1 VNANL
6 PIAQAAT
13 AEAGMAK
20 TGVVKAAAVKAAAVK
35 AAVAALLL
43 ASTLYLSAGPHQA
56 DNSSASVAHSMAT
69 RQKVI
74 GISNFSKVSPSLYR
88 GGQPSSAGIES
99 LQKMGIG
106 IVVDMREGR
115 NQSEKAAVQKAGMQ
129 CVSIPWHCP
138 FPSDKTFARFL
149 KLIQENPQEKIFVH
163 RRLGDDRTGMAMA
176 AYRMAIEGWSADEAM
191 NEMRALGFTGVHH
204 EICPGLARY
213 EKSFPHRLQTGASFK
228 DLRAHGSPALS
239 K

>member
-20 TGVVKAAAVKAAAVK
+20 TGVVKAAAVK

-88 GGQPSSAGIES
+88 GGQPASAGIES

-106 IVVDMREGR
+106 IVVDMRGGR

-129 CVSIPWHCP
+129 
-138 FPSDKTFARFL
+138 
-149 KLIQENPQEKIFVH
+149 
-163 RRLGDDRTGMAMA
+163 
-176 AYRMAIEGWSADEAM
+176 AICFDS
-191 NEMRALGFTGVHH
+191 V
-204 EICPGLARY
+204 
-213 EKSFPHRLQTGASFK
+213 
-228 DLRAHGSPALS
+228 ALS
-239 K
+239 FSQRQNVCQVFKVDSGKPAREDFRTSPSR